1 MRLTDLH
8 VNKLSPKSVFYDV
21 PDGDGLY
28 IRVMPT
34 GTKTWVF
41 RYMFDKRQ
49 RLMTLGRYPSISLA
63 EARERHALARQD
75 LEGKNPVDPG
85 LKQKE
90 ARKARSDAK
99 TIKGMLDEFWKIE
112 LSKKKSGPETKR
124 LLEKDVLPRWGSR
137 KVEDIRRRDI
147 VLLIDTVRERA
158 PIGANRVLGALTRFF
173 NFAAERGIIDHS
185 PCVGIKKPKETGRSR
200 VLTDDEI
207 KTLWAALELENK
219 TIDMY
224 RLSKLAMKM
233 ILLTGQRPGEVCGMT
248 WDELDNG
255 SWNIPAERMKGKEP
269 QRVPLTSMALEIIEQ
284 ARPLS
289 CNSRYVFRSS
299 YVEDS
304 PIKPHSLARA
314 LDRHRLE
321 MGFKENAERFTP
333 HDLRRTVRT
342 RLAALGIS
350 DVVAER
356 VLGHKLQ
363 GILAVYNRY
372 DYDQEKRQA
381 LGLWEQRLLEILGA
395 SEKTPNII
403 PFEVRHASKK
413 A

>member
-34 GTKTWVF
+34 GTKTWIF

-269 QRVPLTSMALEIIEQ
+269 QRVPSRVWPWRSLNKHGPCHAIVGMFSDRPMWKI
-284 ARPLS
+284 RPLS
-289 CNSRYVFRSS
+289 RILSHVLLIGTDSKWGSKKMRN
-299 YVEDS
+299 DS
-304 PIKPHSLARA
+304 PPTTYGARCGPGLRPWAFLTWWPNESWDISCRVSLPSTIG
-314 LDRHRLE
+314 
-321 MGFKENAERFTP
+321 MIMT
-333 HDLRRTVRT
+333 RRNGKL
-342 RLAALGIS
+342 LAFG
-350 DVVAER
+350 
-356 VLGHKLQ
+356 
-363 GILAVYNRY
+363 
-372 DYDQEKRQA
+372 
-381 LGLWEQRLLEILGA
+381 
-395 SEKTPNII
+395 
-403 PFEVRHASKK
+403 SKGYSK
-413 A
+413 Y